1 MEKPF
6 KISVVIGTRPEA
18 IKLSELIIKFKKNK
32 NFHLRIILTGQH
44 KEMVNQVMNL
54 FDLKA
59 DTNFEIMKDKQ
70 TLNDITNKILEKLTK
85 EFKLFKPDL
94 LIVTRDYYHLLLEH

>member
-18 IKLSELIIKFKKNK
+18 IKLAALIIKFKKNK

-59 DTNFEIMKDKQ
+59 DPNCEIMKASNE
-70 TLNDITNKILEKLTK
+70 TFELVFIYELNR
-85 EFKLFKPDL
+85 
-94 LIVTRDYYHLLLEH
+94 IVIN